1 MTAAAIAASSA
12 REMVLVIP
20 MHAFWVYIVEN
31 VSEGGIRLIRNL
43 ALLHSFGGCH
53 HQCRSNPANCLPY
66 GQLRVRFWLELFWGA
81 LSTISI
87 ALYQQYISSCCPALE
102 RTPLNATT
110 MFEVFEAHILLVST
124 F

>member
-53 HQCRSNPANCLPY
+53 HQCRSNPANLLPY
-66 GQLRVRFWLELFWGA
+66 GLGADWSCSGVLR
-81 LSTISI
+81 
-87 ALYQQYISSCCPALE
+87 QYY
-102 RTPLNATT
+102 NY
-110 MFEVFEAHILLVST
+110 EVGQC
-124 F
+124 